1 MAASDTSSGSFPL
14 SGTERTPRCSNCQD
28 TGANEPPARV
38 NRARTSAAV
47 RFLLSVMV
55 ATITATFSGPRPS
68 YVISSYCSASLPD
81 PVARSMA
88 RLMLSAGMEF
98 ARALSTAIRS
108 R

>member
-1 MAASDTSSGSFPL
+1 M
-14 SGTERTPRCSNCQD
+14 
-28 TGANEPPARV
+28 
-38 NRARTSAAV
+38 ARTSAAV

-55 ATITATFSGPRPS
+55 ATITATLAGPRPS
-68 YVISSYCSASLPD
+68 YVISSYCSASAPL

-88 RLMLSAGMEF
+88 RLMLSAGIEL